1 VDVEQQR
8 LDAETLAQAVALD
21 KALADGVLRYAFTF
35 HHRVDSAQTFARTL
49 ALLHDD
55 DNRPRP
61 FVNTVIGT
69 MSIGARRRVLADLM
83 AAPTGV
89 ACSAKALTEGVDA
102 PAVDTVVFV
111 DPKSSVVDILQ
122 AVGRA
127 LRRDPA
133 NPAKRAHIVVP
144 VAIGNHDNPERE
156 LDRSARESV
165 WRVLKA
171 MRAHDEIL
179 AAHIDAEMAERG
191 RRLAQGIDDER
202 LSPDA
207 VFGGRLH
214 LWLPQLLPLNPLL
227 T

>member
-1 VDVEQQR
+1 
-8 LDAETLAQAVALD
+8 
-21 KALADGVLRYAFTF
+21 
-35 HHRVDSAQTFARTL
+35 
-49 ALLHDD
+49 
-55 DNRPRP
+55 
-61 FVNTVIGT
+61 
-69 MSIGARRRVLADLM
+69 VLADLM

-191 RRLAQGIDDER
+191 RRLAQGIDDDR